1 MEESALAAPRVGP
14 LERGSDAHPHIT
26 VSTEKNG
33 ARKPFRVPFR
43 IMSIALLRTL
53 LPYLRRYKGRFALGF
68 LIIVVNVGVY
78 VTIPFILKLAI
89 DSLSHGVTAGKLLGY
104 CGMLMAAVTV
114 RGVLTYFQRL
124 ILINTS
130 RYLEY
135 DLRNALLARLETLSI
150 PWFSR
155 MRTGDIMA
163 RATNDL
169 NAVRNML
176 GPGIMYSLNSVVLF
190 VAVISVL
197 LHLDARL
204 TLIAFLPAPFV
215 SLAVQWFGKRIH
227 ERFERIQ
234 SMFSTLATRVEE
246 NLAAL
251 RIVRAYAREQ
261 QENDKFDELN
271 HDYVRRNLRLVVL
284 SGAFNPILQLLLGL
298 AFVLVL
304 WFGGEAVLTHQITLG
319 SFVAFNAYMVQMS
332 FPMIAMGW
340 VINLVQR
347 GSASLSRMQEILQEE
362 PSIQDG
368 PHTDHS
374 IQEVRGEVEFRN
386 LTFSYDGIPVLQ
398 DVNLRIPA
406 GSTVALVGHTGA
418 GKSSLISLIP
428 RFYDAPEGS
437 VLIDGHPIQAIPLK
451 RLRQSIGLVPQETFL
466 FSDTLRANITFGAP
480 DASDSQVESAA
491 AIAHLNT
498 DIAGF
503 PDGLETRVG
512 ERGLTLS
519 GGQKQRTSLARA
531 VIRNPRILI
540 LDDALA
546 SVDTITEE
554 RILERLAEVMQGRTT
569 LLISHRVSTVR
580 NADFIVVLRHGRI
593 IEQGTHS
600 ELIGLGG
607 AYAELYEKQLLEEE
621 LQQVE

>member
-1 MEESALAAPRVGP
+1 MTL
-14 LERGSDAHPHIT
+14 
-26 VSTEKNG
+26 
-33 ARKPFRVPFR
+33 
-43 IMSIALLRTL
+43 ALLRTL
-53 LPYLRRYKGRFALGF
+53 LPFLKRYKGRFALGF
-68 LIIVVNVGVY
+68 LIIVVNVAVY
-78 VTIPFILKLAI
+78 VAIPYILKLAI
-89 DSLSHGVTAGKLLGY
+89 DSLSQGVSARRLLGY
-104 CGMLMAAVTV
+104 CGLLMATVLV

-135 DLRNALLARLETLSI
+135 DLRNALLARLETLSMS
-150 PWFSR
+150 WFGR
-155 MRTGDIMA
+155 IRTGDIMA

-190 VAVISVL
+190 IAVISVL
-197 LHLDARL
+197 LRIDARL

-246 NLAAL
+246 NLAGL

-261 QENDKFDELN
+261 QESEKFDALN
-271 HDYVRRNLRLVVL
+271 YDYVKRNLRLVVL
-284 SGAFNPILQLLLGL
+284 SGAFTPILQLLLGL

-304 WFGGEAVLTHQITLG
+304 WFGGRAVLAHQITLG

-347 GSASLSRMQEILQEE
+347 GSASLGRLRELMQEE
-362 PSIQDG
+362 PEIQDSPRTDDSIQ
-368 PHTDHS
+368 S
-374 IQEVRGEVEFRN
+374 LRGEIEFRH
-386 LTFSYDGIPVLQ
+386 LTFSYDGIPVLN
-398 DVNLRIPA
+398 DINLRIPA
-406 GSTVALVGHTGA
+406 GTTVALVGHTGA
-418 GKSSLISLIP
+418 GKSTLVSLIP
-428 RFYDAPEGS
+428 RLYEAPPGT
-437 VLIDGHPIQAIPLK
+437 VLIDGHPVDTIPLAV
-451 RLRQSIGLVPQETFL
+451 LRHAIGLVPQETFL

-480 DASDSQVESAA
+480 DATDEQVADAA
-491 AIAHLNT
+491 SIANLSG

-503 PDGLETRVG
+503 PEGYNTRVG

-519 GGQKQRTSLARA
+519 GGQKQRTALARA
-531 VIRNPRILI
+531 IIRDPRILI

-554 RILERLAEVMQGRTT
+554 KILNHLAEVMRGRTT
-569 LLISHRVSTVR
+569 ILISHRVSTVR
-580 NADFIVVLRHGRI
+580 NADFIVVLRNGSI
-593 IEQGTHS
+593 IEQGTHA